1 LKRLKST
8 YYAVAQTPLRRYVV
22 RNCATKFRPS
32 PSDRLC
38 RLDSAAYNHN
48 TSRETA
54 ERSLRTALV
63 EKPIVPARVF
73 FCLTLSRRD
82 ISLLVPV
89 HTDDSHRRH
98 ISTTSLH
105 DNALGTT
112 SGLTRVLAPFHLS
125 DHQLKRLQH
134 VLVVA
139 RARFRPGTL
148 ELFGKG
154 SAIFGSDL
162 TLFRAEIGFVAYN
175 DEGNPFDGLD
185 GAHGQ
190 VFAML
195 RGVEAQRY

>member
-1 LKRLKST
+1 
-8 YYAVAQTPLRRYVV
+8 
-22 RNCATKFRPS
+22 
-32 PSDRLC
+32 
-38 RLDSAAYNHN
+38 
-48 TSRETA
+48 
-54 ERSLRTALV
+54 V

-112 SGLTRVLAPFHLS
+112 SGLTRVLAPLHLS
-125 DHQLKRLQH
+125 DHKLERLQH

-154 SAIFGSDL
+154 SAVFGSDL
-162 TLFRAEIGFVAYN
+162 ALLGAEIRFVAYN

-185 GAHGQ
+185 SEGGQ
-190 VFAML
+190 VSAYAGAGRVHQGHRVYL
-195 RGVEAQRY
+195 RGD